1 MNKEFITLKEA
12 GKLVGVSPMTIRR
25 YAFKLLKSKKDEVK
39 ANVKVPSK
47 TNYPYKIAK
56 DKVLKKFD
64 KEQVKESYNGNNENV
79 KKSLTNID
87 NKLLE
92 TLTEQLKV
100 KDEQIKAKDEQI
112 NALSERLKESHVL
125 LLGQPKTSPEPTVF
139 EDQEKTKPEAKV
151 GYLEPSKEDLQETI
165 EKGPSIAK
173 KPTEAENEDPRG
185 PEEARVQSHSEE
197 SNKKGLMERL
207 FG

>member
-25 YAFKLLKSKKDEVK
+25 YAFRLLKSKKDEVR

-64 KEQVKESYNGNNENV
+64 KKQVKESYNGDNENV
-79 KKSLTNID
+79 KENLTNIN
-87 NKLLE
+87 NKLLQ

-100 KDEQIKAKDEQI
+100 KDEQIKAKDGQI
-112 NALSERLKESHVL
+112 NDLSERLKESHVL

-139 EDQEKTKPEAKV
+139 EDQEETKPDAKTT
-151 GYLEPSKEDLQETI
+151 YSEPSEEDRQEI
-165 EKGPSIAK
+165 IGKGPPAVT
-173 KPTEAENEDPRG
+173 KPTEGEN
-185 PEEARVQSHSEE
+185 
-197 SNKKGLMERL
+197 KGLMKKL

>member
-25 YAFKLLKSKKDEVK
+25 YAFKILKNKKDAVR
-39 ANVKVPSK
+39 ADVKVPSK

-56 DKVLKKFD
+56 DRVLRKFG
-64 KEQVKESYNGNNENV
+64 KEKVKENYNTDKANV
-79 KKSLTNID
+79 KEGLTDID

-92 TLTEQLKV
+92 ALTAQLKV

-112 NALSERLKESHVL
+112 NNLSERLKETHIL
-125 LLGQPKTSPEPTVF
+125 LLGKPKTSPEPTVF
-139 EDQEKTKPEAKV
+139 NDQEQPESAKE
-151 GYLEPSKEDLQETI
+151 EPQATIKATPEESPSNTEKE
-165 EKGPSIAK
+165 
-173 KPTEAENEDPRG
+173 PTEKEINTDEPQT
-185 PEEARVQSHSEE
+185 PK
-197 SNKKGLMERL
+197 KKGILKKL